1 MTDLGPSKSGR
12 AGFNFVHIRCLYR
25 PVTRGLF
32 DQGTRCGLGGKFW
45 VWQLVLSQS
54 GRPDLLQIPSL
65 ASTQVLGGKLLFVH
79 FDASSSPFM
88 LRCLRFFL
96 DMMLTDKCDQCCMH
110 IIHCIMIC
118 NISYYT

>member
-79 FDASSSPFM
+79 FDASSSSFM
-88 LRCLRFFL
+88 LTFEILLRY
-96 DMMLTDKCDQCCMH
+96 DAILTSATSAVCTL
-110 IIHCIMIC
+110 
-118 NISYYT
+118 YTV